1 MDLLRTPCIRTRT
14 SRGLAP
20 LTLPGVLAA
29 LDAGHVRGFP
39 ELRPHQEA
47 PWHVFLVQIAAL
59 AQRATDTRTPA
70 DAATWLTRLLALSR
84 HHGAGDAGWSLCGP
98 AASTPAILQ
107 PADPGALAWYTDPTP
122 DDQGLD
128 ILVNAKY
135 HDRKFGAA
143 RRARPEHWLYA
154 LVTTQACAAY
164 GGPRLYHTARING
177 AYATRTFLGTAPT
190 HPDSGAVDVSAW
202 WRRDVDLLLALRPRT
217 AADPVANARRPAL
230 LWLVP
235 WPERDQLAL
244 DALDPWFLDTPRR
257 LRIGGNPDGT
267 LCVHRAGSARPRI
280 AAAHARGV
288 CGDPW
293 TAVHRTDHK
302 ALTLGGALDD
312 QRLLDLLFGPDWV
325 PPPAV
330 RWDGVPPAR
339 RIAIVAHGFA
349 TRDRKM
355 LGFYQR
361 TVAVPAPA
369 AAALGAAPDPAAAAA
384 PIRTEVSRLYGS
396 LRGAVAH
403 GAGQTLAPGQ
413 PAPPAVTH
421 ATRLLGRRLATRLL
435 PHLWALLAGGDP
447 APAHRARRRDLAVA
461 ARHVLDHALPTVPAT
476 AAARPVVEGRARARL
491 QRSLYVALSPRPDH
505 ASTAPASEPEA
516 DAPPAAD

>member
-14 SRGLAP
+14 SRGPSP
-20 LTLPGVLAA
+20 LTLPGVFAA
-29 LDAGHVRGFP
+29 LDAGHVAGFP

-47 PWHVFLVQIAAL
+47 PWHVFLVHIAAL
-59 AQRATDTRTPA
+59 AQRATDTRTPV
-70 DAATWLTRLLALSR
+70 DAATWLTRLLTLSR
-84 HHGAGDAGWSLCGP
+84 QHGAGDAGWSLCGSSP
-98 AASTPAILQ
+98 STPAILQ
-107 PADPGALAWYTDPTP
+107 PADPGALAWKTDHTP

-135 HDRKFGAA
+135 HDRKFDAA

-154 LVTTQACAAY
+154 LVTMQACAAY

-190 HPDSGAVDVSAW
+190 HPGSGTVDVSAW
-202 WRRDVDLLLALRPRT
+202 WRRDVDLLLARRPRT
-217 AADPVANARRPAL
+217 AADPVASAERPAL

-235 WPERDQLAL
+235 WPERVQLAL
-244 DALDPWFLDTPRR
+244 DGLDPWFLDTPRR
-257 LRIGGNPDGT
+257 LRIGGHPDGT
-267 LCVHRAGSARPRI
+267 LCVHRAGSAKPRI
-280 AAAHARGV
+280 DAAHARGV

-293 TAVHRTDHK
+293 TAVHRTGHK

-312 QRLLDLLFGPDWV
+312 RRLLDLLFGPDWV

-349 TRDRKM
+349 TRDKKL
-355 LGFYQR
+355 LGFYHR
-361 TVAVPAPA
+361 TVAVPPA
-369 AAALGAAPDPAAAAA
+369 AATALGAAPALAAAAA
-384 PIRTEVSRLYGS
+384 PIRTEVSRLYGA

-403 GAGQTLAPGQ
+403 GAGLTLARGQ

-421 ATRLLGRRLATRLL
+421 ATRLLDRRLEKLLL
-435 PHLWALLAGGDP
+435 PHLWALLSQGDREP
-447 APAHRARRRDLAVA
+447 ARQARRRDLAAA
-461 ARHVLDHALPTVPAT
+461 ARQVLDQALATVQAT
-476 AAARPVVEGRARARL
+476 AAARPIVEGRARARF
-491 QRSLYVALSPRPDH
+491 QRSLYVALHPFPNH
-505 ASTAPASEPEA
+505 ASTAAADEPEA
-516 DAPPAAD
+516 DAPPVED

>member
-14 SRGLAP
+14 SRGRSP

-29 LDAGHVRGFP
+29 LDAGHVSGFP

-47 PWHVFLVQIAAL
+47 PWHVFLVHIAAL

-84 HHGAGDAGWSLCGP
+84 DHGAGDVGWSLRASSP
-98 AASTPAILQ
+98 STPAILQ
-107 PADPGALAWYTDPTP
+107 PADPGALAWKTDHTP

-135 HDRKFGAA
+135 HDRKFDAA

-164 GGPRLYHTARING
+164 GGSRLYHTARING

-190 HPDSGAVDVSAW
+190 YPDSGAVDVNAW
-202 WRRDVDLLLALRPRT
+202 WRRDVNLLLSLRPRS
-217 AADPVANARRPAL
+217 AADPVANAGRPAL

-244 DALDPWFLDTPRR
+244 NTLDPWFLDTPRR

-267 LCVHRAGSARPRI
+267 LCVHRAGSAKPRI
-280 AAAHARGV
+280 DAAHARGV

-293 TAVHRTDHK
+293 TAVHRTDPK
-302 ALTLGGALDD
+302 AFILSGALDD

-330 RWDGVPPAR
+330 WWDGLPPSR

-349 TRDRKM
+349 TRDKKIR
-355 LGFYQR
+355 GFFQR
-361 TVAVPAPA
+361 TVAVPPPA
-369 AAALGAAPDPAAAAA
+369 AAALGAAPDLAATTALL
-384 PIRTEVSRLYGS
+384 RTEVSRLYGS
-396 LRGAVAH
+396 LQGAVAH
-403 GAGQTLAPGQ
+403 GAGRTLAPGH

-435 PHLWALLAGGDP
+435 PHLWVHLAEGDP
-447 APAHRARRRDLAVA
+447 APAHQARHRDLAAVA
-461 ARHVLDHALPTVPAT
+461 HQVLDQALSTVTAT
-476 AAARPVVEGRARARL
+476 AASRPIVEGRARARL
-491 QRSLYVALSPRPDH
+491 QRSLYVALNPSRNH
-505 ASTAPASEPEA
+505 SSAASASEPEA
-516 DAPPAAD
+516 DAAPIED